1 MSDMNK
7 LGVPDL
13 RGDYV
18 KVGDTI
24 AYGAVDGRSGMIR
37 VGEVIEIVWEHKSF
51 HSWDDEKQYPS
62 TTPTK
67 IRVDVTHS
75 SGYSKPNKPTLIEAG
90 FKRFV
95 KLG

>member
-1 MSDMNK
+1 MSDMDK

-18 KVGDTI
+18 KAGDTI
-24 AYGAVDGRSGMIR
+24 AYAVTQGRSGQLRI
-37 VGEVIEIVWEHKSF
+37 GKVIEIVWEREGAG
-51 HSWDDEKQYPS
+51 SWGN
-62 TTPTK
+62 TIPTK
-67 IRVDVTHS
+67 LRVEVETS
-75 SGYSKPNKPTLIEAG
+75 AFGRCPQKPTLIEAG

>member
-1 MSDMNK
+1 MDK

-18 KVGDTI
+18 KAGDTI

-37 VGEVIEIVWEHKSF
+37 IGNVIEIVWEHQTF
-51 HSWDDEKQYPS
+51 QRWDNEKKYPD
-62 TTPTK
+62 TAPTK
-67 IRVDVTHS
+67 LRVQVEYS
-75 SGYSKPNKPTLIEAG
+75 SGYSLPGKPTLIEAG